1 MNKTNQLIG
10 LIKRSFSFMDKEL
23 FLKLYK
29 TLVRTHTD
37 YGNSI
42 WYPITKKNKQAI
54 ENLQRRATKI
64 VPEIKDL
71 SYEERLRELNLPTLE
86 YRRRRGDLIQMF
98 KILHGIDDID
108 SSKLVTLNEN
118 TARGHSFKL
127 NKPRCLKSLQQN
139 AFPARCI
146 DDWNFLPND
155 LVCIEKLDTFKNR
168 LDVLWRGKRFDTSDI
183 Y

>member
-1 MNKTNQLIG
+1 MN
-10 LIKRSFSFMDKEL
+10 KEL

-71 SYEERLRELNLPTLE
+71 SYEERLRELNLP
-86 YRRRRGDLIQMF
+86 RAG
-98 KILHGIDDID
+98 KIHSSARHG
-108 SSKLVTLNEN
+108 E
-118 TARGHSFKL
+118 
-127 NKPRCLKSLQQN
+127 CLMLQ
-139 AFPARCI
+139 
-146 DDWNFLPND
+146 D
-155 LVCIEKLDTFKNR
+155 E
-168 LDVLWRGKRFDTSDI
+168 
-183 Y
+183 